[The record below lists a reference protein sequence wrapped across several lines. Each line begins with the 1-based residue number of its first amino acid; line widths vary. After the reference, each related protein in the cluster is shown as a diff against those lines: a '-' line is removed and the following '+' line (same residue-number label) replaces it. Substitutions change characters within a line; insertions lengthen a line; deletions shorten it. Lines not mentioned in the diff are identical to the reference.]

1 MSTGHDCRNVG
12 ICIIHRIPNSLEN
25 PLAGRRCDRNK
36 NLFLFREEQGEKKK
50 KRKIQRQL
58 SSYIISHKFDKNDID
73 WKIYR

>member
-36 NLFLFREEQGEKKK
+36 NLFLFREEEKKK
-50 KRKIQRQL
+50 E
-58 SSYIISHKFDKNDID
+58 KFNDSF
-73 WKIYR
+73 